1 MSQVNWQT
9 AEEVIRMIEVYNQV
23 IQGMGPAV
31 TASAAAA
38 ALGFT
43 KTASGMYVKS
53 VVTTT
58 AASAVAEGAV
68 AAAPTAAASTTA
80 ANLVIYEGAGGVAQV
95 GGLGAVALPIAA
107 GAIAA
112 AGGYLI
118 GAEISRRNDEF
129 LSKLLFPLFDFIT
142 GQNVADTLY
151 EQPEVPTMPLIFDA
165 AGNTYMDS
173 RAHDKIKSVLDTEA
187 SKLPVTTYTQM
198 PNLIGNIYAID
209 FLLHYPIYLTDK
221 IYISKSN
228 GGPIPIKVSIAWDT
242 SRNLQ
247 IVVSSTTN
255 FSSQG
260 LTIYDSSNWESQVR
274 TVTASDG
281 TIIYSVVRGGGSSV
295 YNLNPVDSLKNLIST
310 IQTNPQYSN
319 LIPLTLW
326 GKTAATSSSSG
337 GLPSGISKYVPGT
350 SPEPLTFPEEVPAW
364 KPVILPKTAPTEM
377 PEPTPTPDPD
387 SEPDKKKKITPFI
400 PPKQPQPAEVPV
412 KRPSPDYTPTPGILS
427 PPVPNPTPNP
437 STTPSPAP
445 NPSVDPSIDPSPS
458 PDPTPTPGVT
468 PGIPQVPSSIPEPVD
483 TGVNPPSTLPVIPA
497 IGSSAAGLLHVYNP
511 SASEVQQFGQWLWTT
526 FSGDLID
533 TLSKLFNNPMDA
545 VIGLH
550 EIYCT
555 PVTSG
560 FSMIK
565 AGYLESN
572 VTSRLVSERY
582 KEISCGAVGAP
593 EYWGNYLD
601 YAPYTKCYCYL
612 PFIGIVELNADD
624 IMNRGVEIVYRID
637 IYTGSC
643 IAMIKTAKSGGITN
657 VIYEF
662 QGNCAVELPITSGQ
676 KSAIQG
682 ALLTATTAALSA
694 ATSGATAVGSAAI
707 VGGARGA
714 ANNKNMVQ
722 HSGSFGSSYGAMGIK
737 TPYLIIKRPKQKVV
751 PGYNENYG
759 YPAHKMVH
767 ISACTGYL
775 KAIEVDVIS
784 PTATEEEK
792 KLIETSLKSGI
803 FVN

>member
-1 MSQVNWQT
+1 
-9 AEEVIRMIEVYNQV
+9 
-23 IQGMGPAV
+23 
-31 TASAAAA
+31 
-38 ALGFT
+38 
-43 KTASGMYVKS
+43 MYVKS

-58 AASAVAEGAV
+58 AASAVAEGAA
-68 AAAPTAAASTTA
+68 AAAPTAAATTSA

-95 GGLGAVALPIAA
+95 GGLGAVALPIASS
-107 GAIAA
+107 ILAA

-118 GAEISRRNDEF
+118 GNQIYKHNSEF
-129 LSKLLFPLFDFIT
+129 LDKLMFPLYDFIT
-142 GQNVADTLY
+142 GQNIADTLY
-151 EQPEVPTMPLIFDA
+151 EQPEVPTMPVIFDA

-173 RAHDKIKSVLDTEA
+173 RAHDRIKDILDTESA
-187 SKLPVTTYTQM
+187 LVPVTTYTQM
-198 PNLIGNIYAID
+198 PNLIGTIYAID
-209 FLLHYPIYLTDK
+209 LVLHYPISLAAK
-221 IYISKSN
+221 IQISKTK
-228 GGPIPIKVSIAWDT
+228 GDPIPIRVSLAWNT
-242 SRNLQ
+242 SRDLQ
-247 IVVSSTTN
+247 VVVASTTN

-260 LTIYDSSNWESQVR
+260 LSINDGTSYYSTVK

-281 TIIYSVVRGGGSSV
+281 TIIYSVVRGGGSGI
-295 YNLNPVDSLKNLIST
+295 NPLNPAEAFKNFIST
-310 IQTNPQYSN
+310 IQVNPQYGT
-319 LIPLTLW
+319 LIPLTLF

-337 GLPSGISKYVPGT
+337 GLPSGITKYVPGT

-364 KPVILPKTAPTEM
+364 KPVIVPKTTPKEM
-377 PEPTPTPDPD
+377 PDATPTPDPD

-412 KRPSPDYTPTPGILS
+412 KKPAPDYVPTPGIIS

-437 STTPSPAP
+437 STTPSPTP
-445 NPSVDPSIDPSPS
+445 NPSIDPSVDPSPS
-458 PDPTPTPGVT
+458 PDPTPIPGVT

-483 TGVNPPSTLPVIPA
+483 TGVNPPSTLPVIPS

-511 SASEVQQFGQWLWTT
+511 TASEVQQFGQWLWTT

-582 KEISCGAVGAP
+582 KEISCGAVGVP

-643 IAMIKTAKSGGITN
+643 IAMIKTAKSGGVTN

-662 QGNCAVELPITSGQ
+662 QGNCAVEVPITSGQ
-676 KSAIQG
+676 KSSIQG

-694 ATSGATAVGSAAI
+694 ATAGATAVGSAAI

-714 ANNKNMVQ
+714 AHNKNMVQ